1 MAIKPIPEGY
11 HTITP
16 FLVTPKVKE
25 CMEFLK
31 KAFDAQELYKMEASD
46 GAIMHA
52 EMKIGNS
59 MLMMGEASEKYPPLY
74 GALYLYVE
82 DVDKIY
88 KQAIDAG
95 ATSTME
101 PTDQFYGDR
110 TSGIKDQF
118 GNTWWIGTHI
128 EDVSAEELTKREK
141 EMQNKKK

>member
-82 DVDKIY
+82 DVDKITNRQSMPGLHLQWNQRISSMGTELQGL
-88 KQAIDAG
+88 KISSVIPG
-95 ATSTME
+95 
-101 PTDQFYGDR
+101 G
-110 TSGIKDQF
+110 SG
-118 GNTWWIGTHI
+118 
-128 EDVSAEELTKREK
+128 LTLKMCRLK
-141 EMQNKKK
+141 N